1 MSGNIPAEV
10 KEIVTQLKESMEAK
24 GEKAQ
29 KALTELE
36 GYTAKLG
43 NTLKEAET
51 ANSEQKEAFQAHVVK
66 HQKLEDEHRELSQ
79 KLMEFTNNT
88 GQAAQA
94 KTAGELAALSD
105 YIKSFNGEHHG
116 TRQIVEKSAG
126 LSMASHQK
134 AVSTAADSA
143 GPLTTPDRRGYIQD
157 PVQPLTVRDLIRT
170 VPTESGVIEYFKKK
184 SFTNNA
190 STVAEFGI
198 KPISD
203 IDFEEASAKV
213 QTLAHLIK
221 ISNQALADARQLS
234 GIIDVEMST
243 GLKIY
248 EEQQLMFGGGTGSDL
263 HGLSP
268 QATAY
273 AAGSVGGAGTD
284 SKIDQIRRA
293 MLQASKSFYATDSIV
308 MSMLDWVNI
317 TLTKTDDNA
326 YLFTNP
332 VTANGNVLWGRRV
345 VDSPIM
351 PDGDFLVGSFAM
363 AATIYDREQITIAI
377 SDSHNGAFAENA
389 QWLRFEERLAL
400 TVERPDALVGGTF
413 NAVV

>member
-1 MSGNIPAEV
+1 MSGNVPEEV
-10 KEIVTQLKESMEAK
+10 KEIVSDLKAAVEAK

-36 GYTAKLG
+36 GYTQKLG
-43 NTLKEAET
+43 NSLKEAEQ
-51 ANSEQKEAFQAHVVK
+51 ANSEQKQAFQDHVVK

-79 KLMEFTNNT
+79 KLMELTNGG
-88 GQAAQA
+88 GQPAQS
-94 KTAGELAALSD
+94 KTAGQLAAESD

-116 TRQIVEKSAG
+116 TRYIVEKSAG

-157 PVQPLTVRDLIRT
+157 PVQPLTVRDLLRT
-170 VPTESGVIEYFKKK
+170 VPTQSGVIDYFKKK

-190 STVAEFGI
+190 STVEEFGL
-198 KPISD
+198 KPTSD

-213 QTLAHLIK
+213 QTLAHLMK
-221 ISNQALADARQLS
+221 VSNQALADARQLR
-234 GIIDVEMST
+234 GIIDVEMAT

-248 EEQQLMFGGGTGSDL
+248 EELQLMFGDGTGSNL
-263 HGLSP
+263 NGLAP

-273 AAGSVGGAGTD
+273 AAASVGGADTD
-284 SKIDQIRRA
+284 STIDQIRRA

-332 VTANGNVLWGRRV
+332 VTNNGNVLWGRRV

-363 AATIYDREQITIAI
+363 AATIYDREQITIAV

-400 TVERPDALVGGTF
+400 TVERPDALVAGTF
-413 NAVV
+413 NA